1 MGLREKALLKRIKSG
16 DRGACV
22 TLIDRHYQQVY
33 WYLLDLSRN
42 EETAA
47 DLTQNTFA
55 NAWRAVGRFEGRS
68 TFRTWLF
75 SIARNEFLTEV
86 RKSGRYPE
94 LMEFSELEVMED
106 PAPSP
111 EEHVAEQ
118 DLLAAVRA
126 RVAELPGRYREVV
139 SLHYFSRMTLREVAG
154 VLNIPSGTVKSRIH
168 KALSLLKDNLAGL
181 EIGDESDETEEAAS
195 FGG

>member
-1 MGLREKALLKRIKSG
+1 MGLREKAILKRLKSG
-16 DRGACV
+16 DREACV
-22 TLIDRHYQQVY
+22 TLIDKHYQQVY

-42 EETAA
+42 EDTAA
-47 DLTQNTFA
+47 DLTQSTFA
-55 NAWRAVGRFEGRS
+55 NAWRAVGKFEGRS

-94 LMEFSELEVMED
+94 LMEFSELEVLED

-111 EEHVAEQ
+111 EETVAQQ

-126 RVAELPGRYREVV
+126 RVEELPGRYREVV

-168 KALSLLKDNLAGL
+168 KALSLLKDNLEGL